1 MLSASFHSKIAL
13 KHVMRDVGSKIPTLL
28 SHISESRSHIRWVIG
43 EFNQRMPYQLD
54 FTNFVF
60 DSFLAFCLGILFAV
74 TINAE
79 AQAFVA
85 QILGDLRSD
94 DKSRFHF
101 NAFRHLDVL
110 GTIAFFV
117 VGFGWP
123 RHVDIDSSRFR
134 HPRLYSIMVR
144 LVGPVANF
152 LLASILSSISLIIEQ
167 FFIDP
172 EMFKIVLGVNLMVAV
187 ANLLPIPPLAAGS
200 ILSVFISQRFSGF
213 GNMMSR
219 VGPYLLVG
227 LLVVE
232 RVEQSGFMEQLFS
245 PLFTPVF
252 LFLTKSYTF
261 S

>member
-1 MLSASFHSKIAL
+1 
-13 KHVMRDVGSKIPTLL
+13 
-28 SHISESRSHIRWVIG
+28 
-43 EFNQRMPYQLD
+43 MPYQLD
-54 FTNFVF
+54 FTKLVF
-60 DSFLAFCLGILFAV
+60 DSFLAFCLGVLFAV

-85 QILGDLRSD
+85 QILGDVRSD
-94 DKSRFHF
+94 DKNRFHF

-134 HPRLYSIMVR
+134 RPRLYSVIVR
-144 LVGPVANF
+144 LAGPLANF

-167 FFIDP
+167 FSIDP

-187 ANLLPIPPLAAGS
+187 ANLLPIPPMAVGS
-200 ILSVFISQRFSGF
+200 VIRVLIPVRAKNL
-213 GNMMSR
+213 GNTFWR
-219 VGPYLLVG
+219 IGPYLLVA

-232 RVEQSGFMEQLFS
+232 RFSQSGILNRLFL
-245 PLFTPVF
+245 PIFTPVF
-252 LFLTKSYTF
+252 TFLTKSYSF
-261 S
+261 G

>member
-1 MLSASFHSKIAL
+1 
-13 KHVMRDVGSKIPTLL
+13 
-28 SHISESRSHIRWVIG
+28 
-43 EFNQRMPYQLD
+43 MPYKLD
-54 FTNFVF
+54 LSNFVF
-60 DSFLAFCLGILFAV
+60 DSFLAFCLGTLFAV

-94 DKSRFHF
+94 DKNRFHF

-117 VGFGWP
+117 LGFGWP

-134 HPRLYSIMVR
+134 RPRLYSIVVR
-144 LVGPVANF
+144 VAGPAANF

-167 FFIDP
+167 FSIDP

-200 ILSVFISQRFSGF
+200 ILNLFISARFSAF
-213 GNMMSR
+213 GNLISR
-219 VGPYLLVG
+219 VGSYVLVG
-227 LLVVE
+227 LLIIDGVE
-232 RVEQSGFMEQLFS
+232 RSGIIDKVFS

-252 LFLTKSYTF
+252 LFLTKSYAF
-261 S
+261 G